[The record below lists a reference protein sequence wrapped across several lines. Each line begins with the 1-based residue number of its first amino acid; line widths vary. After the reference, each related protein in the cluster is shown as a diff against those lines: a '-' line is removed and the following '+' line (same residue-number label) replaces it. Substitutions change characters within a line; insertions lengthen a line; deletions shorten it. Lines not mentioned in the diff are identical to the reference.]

1 MHNII
6 KRTAVAF
13 IVLSL
18 LVAPLNV
25 MAAEN
30 LNHPKEISGGAMA
43 ADAIVV
49 RPFGIVSVVA
59 GFALFVVSSPF
70 SALGGNAGKAWNA
83 MVVKPAKF
91 TFTRPLGD
99 L

>member
-6 KRTAVAF
+6 KRTAVTF

-18 LVAPLNV
+18 IVAPLNV

-30 LNHPKEISGGAMA
+30 LNNPKEIHAGAMA
-43 ADAIVV
+43 ADALVV
-49 RPFGIVSVVA
+49 RPFGIVSVVG

-70 SALGGNAGKAWNA
+70 SALGGNIGRAWNA

>member
-25 MAAEN
+25 MAAES

-59 GFALFVVSSPF
+59 GFTLFVVSSPF
-70 SALGGNAGKAWNA
+70 SALGGNIDKAWNA
-83 MVVKPAKF
+83 MVTKPAKF
-91 TFTRPLGD
+91 TFARPLGE

>member
-6 KRTAVAF
+6 KPTAVAF
-13 IVLSL
+13 IVLAL

-70 SALGGNAGKAWNA
+70 SALGGNVDKAWNA

-91 TFTRPLGD
+91 TFKRPLGD

>member
-6 KRTAVAF
+6 KRTAIAF

-18 LVAPLNV
+18 LAAPLNV

-30 LNHPKEISGGAMA
+30 LNHPKKISGGAMA

-70 SALGGNAGKAWNA
+70 SALGGNVDKAWNA

-91 TFTRPLGD
+91 TFKRPLGD